1 MTTMVAMTTM
11 MATMSNYACP
21 RREYKILMTT
31 MVAMTTMSNYACPCR
46 VQKPDDN
53 DDGDDNNDDND
64 NSGDDDNDDDDDVQL
79 CMPK

>member
-1 MTTMVAMTTM
+1 
-11 MATMSNYACP
+11 
-21 RREYKILMTT
+21 MTT

-79 CMPK
+79 CMPKQRVQQSGLKVNSSFTVR